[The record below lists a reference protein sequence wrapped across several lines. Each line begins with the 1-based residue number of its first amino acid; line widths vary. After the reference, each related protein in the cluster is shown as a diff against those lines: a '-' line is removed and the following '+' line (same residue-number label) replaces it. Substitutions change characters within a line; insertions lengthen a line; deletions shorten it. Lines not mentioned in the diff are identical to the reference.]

1 MGKAFKVDTSWA
13 VELDDHE
20 WYGVDSEAQ
29 AKLIADAK
37 EQAKLEGCTGLTIFA
52 VPDPIFPLY
61 GHTTKRRVHS
71 ETLAHANTKAYEIRT
86 TYRAEIP
93 KDTWESTP
101 ENLRTKLLRKVRD
114 ALNSRGE
121 TSPGRYEILVCA
133 GDQCQVVE
141 RGRV

>member
-13 VELDDHE
+13 VEFDDHE
-20 WYGVDSEAQ
+20 WYGVDDDAR
-29 AKLIADAK
+29 AALITEAK

-71 ETLAHANTKAYEIRT
+71 ETLVYATGKVFEIRT
-86 TYRAEIP
+86 TYRAEIA
-93 KDTWESTP
+93 KDAWDNTP
-101 ENLRTKLLRKVRD
+101 ENLRTKLVRKVRD
-114 ALNSRGE
+114 ALNTRGE

>member
-13 VELDDHE
+13 VEFDDHE
-20 WYGVDSEAQ
+20 WYGVDDDAR
-29 AKLIADAK
+29 AALITEAK

-71 ETLAHANTKAYEIRT
+71 ETLSHANGKTFEIRT

-93 KDTWESTP
+93 KDTWDNTP
-101 ENLRTKLLRKVRD
+101 ENLRTKLVRKVRD
-114 ALNSRGE
+114 ALNTRGE